1 MPTTVRAFLARRPL
15 PGRRAG
21 DWRLPAGRT
30 WPRSVRAAANAGIV
44 SVLGFRVPGPTL
56 PAGAVRTP
64 RTAPDESFPHTNCRA
79 PRPVRLVVRRPS
91 MRRIHPS
98 QGRRRD
104 VRREKGAS

>member
-30 WPRSVRAAANAGIV
+30 WPRPVRAAANAGIV

-56 PAGAVRTP
+56 PAAAVRTS
-64 RTAPDESFPHTNCRA
+64 RTAPDEYFPHANGCA
-79 PRPVRLVVRRPS
+79 PRRARPVFRRPA
-91 MRRIHPS
+91 MHRVHPS
-98 QGRRRD
+98 HGRRRD
-104 VRREKGAS
+104 VRRGTGAS